1 MSKKIWKTLAPY
13 YPFLRENPISF
24 PFLRLETQAIHLLL
38 SEISDLTLNYVC
50 DLGTGR
56 GHSLKY
62 IPDYAK
68 LKLGIDDC
76 FEMMYLTKD
85 QFPNILFT
93 QANALQMPFR
103 NSTFDLILSIGLL
116 EYIRDANQ
124 LLSQLYNALKVNGY
138 LLITSSPPNL
148 FTYLRFLNGH
158 RIFARHPK
166 RLETQF
172 KYNQF
177 KIIAKETTIL
187 QHIYLLQK
195 YE

>member
-1 MSKKIWKTLAPY
+1 MSKKIWKILAPY
-13 YPFLRENPISF
+13 YLFLRENPISF
-24 PFLRLETQAIHLLL
+24 LFLRKEMQAIHLLL

-50 DLGTGR
+50 DLGSGR
-56 GHSLKY
+56 GHSLNY
-62 IPDYAK
+62 IPAHAK

-76 FEMMYLTKD
+76 SEMIYLTKD
-85 QFPNILFT
+85 QFPNTLFT
-93 QANALQMPFR
+93 QANALQMPFHH
-103 NSTFDLILSIGLL
+103 STFDLILGIGLL

-138 LLITSSPPNL
+138 LLITNSPPNPL
-148 FTYLRFLNGH
+148 TYLRFLNGH

-166 RLETQF
+166 RIETQF

-195 YE
+195 